1 MVLKRS
7 DDFKRTFWCHRI
19 LQKQQM
25 NEFVIV
31 VKTNTF
37 VRFLGVFEDTQSTF
51 VIIWPLEDQKTF
63 FLLQFLTYYS
73 IHVGSITLKSSDLL
87 FCFSFYRLHISLI
100 YPVDFFAFFRYQ
112 KKIECHFSDAR
123 RGVRIRIFYVR
134 KLRQKLRHMTKV
146 FHIVVR
152 MVWEEW
158 GIK

>member
-7 DDFKRTFWCHRI
+7 DNFKRTFWCPRI
-19 LQKQQM
+19 LPKQQT

-37 VRFLGVFEDTQSTF
+37 VRFLGEFEDTQSTF

-112 KKIECHFSDAR
+112 KKSNVIFLT
-123 RGVRIRIFYVR
+123 RGGVWGFGYFTCENCVKNCVIW
-134 KLRQKLRHMTKV
+134 QKCSISLL
-146 FHIVVR
+146 
-152 MVWEEW
+152 EW
-158 GIK
+158 CGKNEA